1 MAVQLTRT
9 EVEGKLE
16 TLADKIFE
24 RFVNRF
30 FDDESELQITL
41 FDADTAAEIFVDVQ
55 GDKYLARVV
64 RTFPPKDLVL
74 PANASSRYHPYA
86 TDLDLDPEVVV
97 ERDDPM
103 KYFYQVRLIEE
114 GGDTSAPTSPTEEGK
129 GEEFQGSVMEVQAD
143 KIRWVQVIGKSWLTS
158 AATASTFPAPC

>member
-1 MAVQLTRT
+1 MST
-9 EVEGKLE
+9 EV
-16 TLADKIFE
+16 
-24 RFVNRF
+24 
-30 FDDESELQITL
+30 
-41 FDADTAAEIFVDVQ
+41 FVDVQ

-74 PANASSRYHPYA
+74 PEGASSPYHPYA
-86 TDLDLDPEVVV
+86 TDLDLEPEVVV

-114 GGDTSAPTSPTEEGK
+114 GGDDEAQPSDTEEGK

-143 KIRWVQVIGKSWLTS
+143 KIR
-158 AATASTFPAPC
+158 